1 MWRFGRLYFFHGKKK
16 KSKHN
21 NNSHF
26 VEDAQKTTA
35 NEGEDISDLKD
46 NIKIET
52 SDYTSANMAKKVLNV
67 NNLVGDQN
75 KFQQS
80 KTNVNLVYDSDDD
93 GKQSNGNY

>member
-1 MWRFGRLYFFHGKKK
+1 
-16 KSKHN
+16 
-21 NNSHF
+21 
-26 VEDAQKTTA
+26 
-35 NEGEDISDLKD
+35 
-46 NIKIET
+46 
-52 SDYTSANMAKKVLNV
+52 MAKKVLYV